1 MRESLLILFIL
12 ITSAL
17 RAECYY
23 TTQSLTLEVRTE
35 TEQFV
40 GYLEVS
46 ACDLNLDSVATDGY
60 LLNALSK
67 DGKLHYFG
75 GRIEYFYCTLPE
87 SECPD
92 DERIPRFMYF
102 NRDSIAVDKVQNVR
116 LADLTSLDSWTGIV
130 SQHTLADTTWLHGT
144 PLEVYDLGA
153 GRCSARIS
161 IYRSFDELT
170 SLNAE
175 REQLQA
181 DLEQWYDEDE
191 SLEREDELLGQLEA
205 LLQRYIRHERVVVVY
220 GCSD

>member
-1 MRESLLILFIL
+1 VGCFESARWIGHTL
-12 ITSAL
+12 ITCNPTCL
-17 RAECYY
+17 P
-23 TTQSLTLEVRTE
+23 
-35 TEQFV
+35 
-40 GYLEVS
+40 
-46 ACDLNLDSVATDGY
+46 
-60 LLNALSK
+60 LLK
-67 DGKLHYFG
+67 
-75 GRIEYFYCTLPE
+75 I
-87 SECPD
+87 
-92 DERIPRFMYF
+92 
-102 NRDSIAVDKVQNVR
+102 
-116 LADLTSLDSWTGIV
+116 
-130 SQHTLADTTWLHGT
+130 
-144 PLEVYDLGA
+144 YDLGA